1 MKKLYIAFVGMAC
14 LCLACS
20 RDDRALLDGE
30 GTLRLRAQVNDEVQI
45 ISRAGAPE
53 GETSPEEELKKNCRV
68 RIYKGEKLIYKHA
81 GWDATLQEPG
91 LSLSSGAYRVR
102 IISGDSVDASFDK
115 KYYEGNESFEIRQAQ
130 TTPVEVV
137 CNVMNTLAKVVFDA
151 SLEPYLEKGE
161 VSVAVDVDGGSL
173 TYPYQ
178 KEAAEAKT
186 GYYSLPQGKEYLIC
200 TFTGVAKNGRK
211 FTQTNRIE
219 SAKKSTLY
227 TLTYKISDLET
238 PAPPTDEGGA
248 FIDLK
253 VDETPLAKKEE
264 EILIYQR
271 PQFRAVNQSEEVDM
285 KQPWF
290 LELNSQIQPE
300 VKIYTSTP
308 LAEASVTSEVFTKLG
323 LASAELNLM
332 DEATRVELQEKGI
345 MVTSQEKLL
354 TMNWGNSLNDLL
366 KEEGE
371 HHIIYKATDTAVEG
385 NAAARTNTI
394 DWTISVSNANIRAV
408 NIPYPYQIWADRVT
422 LYAEVIEGRTPAPD
436 AQLSFRY
443 RKKEDSN
450 WIDNIQAKLGENKKT
465 ITSDEIK
472 GLTPGTTYEYQVL
485 EGDKVSNQTCEFT
498 TEAAL
503 QLPNSGFENWSGGVP
518 KLIYGSGEEMFWD
531 SGNHGSKK
539 VSANVTEPDGNVKH
553 SGAYSA
559 RLKSMF
565 ASMLGI
571 GQFAAGNIFVGQ
583 YLETIMEGV
592 TGHGVLG
599 IGRPMGKDA
608 SGRPV
613 TSRPLALR
621 GYIKYVSGK
630 VDKGGDKIAN
640 GSQDV
645 GIIYMAL
652 TDGEGEAHGNSHW
665 SFIIKTKEQHFFDKN
680 AANVIAYG
688 EKTWEQSTEGEGM
701 IPFEIRFDYDTKQ
714 DGKTRIPNRI
724 LIVAAASKFGDYFQG
739 STGSTMWLDDLE
751 LIYEESKLSKQ

>member
-102 IISGDSVDASFDK
+102 ITSGDSVDASFDK
-115 KYYEGNESFEIRQAQ
+115 KYYEGNKSFEIHQAQ

-211 FTQTNRIE
+211 FTQTDRIE

-332 DEATRVELQEKGI
+332 DEATRAALLEKGI
-345 MVTSQEKLL
+345 TVTSQEKLL
-354 TMNWGNSLNDLL
+354 TMSWGNSLHELL

-394 DWTISVSNANIRAV
+394 DWTISVSNANICAV
-408 NIPYPYQIWADRVT
+408 KIPYPYQIWADRVT
-422 LYAEVIEGRTPAPD
+422 LYAEVINGRTLAPD

-443 RKKEDSN
+443 RKKSEQTWN
-450 WIDNIQAKLGENKKT
+450 EAIPAKLGEDQKT

-503 QLPNSGFENWSGGVP
+503 QLPNSGFENWSGATP
-518 KLIYGSGEEMFWD
+518 MLIHGSGEEMFWD
-531 SGNHGSKK
+531 SGNHGSSSFSLAAVDLTTKASDFKVEGNYSAKLESKK
-539 VSANVTEPDGNVKH
+539 VVVK
-553 SGAYSA
+553 
-559 RLKSMF
+559 
-565 ASMLGI
+565 
-571 GQFAAGNIFVGQ
+571 FAAGNLFVGS
-583 YLETIMEGV
+583 YLKTDGTDGI
-592 TGHGVLG
+592 LG
-599 IGRPMGKDA
+599 WGRPWK
-608 SGRPV
+608 
-613 TSRPLALR
+613 SRPLALR
-621 GYIKYVSGK
+621 GYVRYMPKACENEKFPDGM
-630 VDKGGDKIAN
+630 DR
-640 GSQDV
+640 
-645 GIIYMAL
+645 GIIYVAIGDW
-652 TDGEGEAHGNSHW
+652 TGAEY
-665 SFIIKTKEQHFFDKN
+665 DKN
-680 AANVIAYG
+680 WPIVIQTKKPDTELFNPEKGSYTGDGIIAYG
-688 EKTWEQSTEGEGM
+688 EKILQGEVKGADGGM
-701 IPFEIRFDYDTKQ
+701 IEFTIPLDYRSYERMPKS
-714 DGKTRIPNRI
+714 I
-724 LIVAAASKFGDYFQG
+724 IVVASASQYGDYFIG
-739 STGSTMWLDDLE
+739 GIGSTMWLDDLE

>member
-115 KYYEGNESFEIRQAQ
+115 KYYEGNKSFEICQAQ

-285 KQPWF
+285 KQSWF

-332 DEATRVELQEKGI
+332 DEATRVELQKKGI
-345 MVTSQEKLL
+345 TVTLQEKLL
-354 TMNWGNSLNDLL
+354 TMSWGNSLNELL
-366 KEEGE
+366 QEEGE
-371 HHIIYKATDTAVEG
+371 HLISYKATDTAVEG
-385 NAAARTNTI
+385 NTAARTNTI

-422 LYAEVIEGRTPAPD
+422 LYAEVINGRTLDPN

-443 RKKEDSN
+443 RKKSEQTWN
-450 WIDNIQAKLGENKKT
+450 EAIPAKLGEDQKT

-503 QLPNSGFENWSGGVP
+503 QLPNSGFENWSGATP
-518 KLIYGSGEEMFWD
+518 MLIHGSGEEMFWD
-531 SGNHGSKK
+531 SGNHGSSSFSLAAVDLTTKASDFKVEGNYSAKLESKK
-539 VSANVTEPDGNVKH
+539 VVVK
-553 SGAYSA
+553 
-559 RLKSMF
+559 
-565 ASMLGI
+565 
-571 GQFAAGNIFVGQ
+571 FAAGNLFVGS
-583 YLETIMEGV
+583 YLKTDGTDGI
-592 TGHGVLG
+592 LG
-599 IGRPMGKDA
+599 WGRPWK
-608 SGRPV
+608 
-613 TSRPLALR
+613 SRPLALR
-621 GYIKYVSGK
+621 GYVRYMPKACENEKFPDGM
-630 VDKGGDKIAN
+630 DR
-640 GSQDV
+640 
-645 GIIYMAL
+645 GIIYVAIGDW
-652 TDGEGEAHGNSHW
+652 TGAEY
-665 SFIIKTKEQHFFDKN
+665 DKN
-680 AANVIAYG
+680 WPIVIQTKKPDTELFNPEKGSYTGDGIIAYG
-688 EKTWEQSTEGEGM
+688 EKILQGEVKGADGGM
-701 IPFEIRFDYDTKQ
+701 IEFTIPLDYRSYERMPKS
-714 DGKTRIPNRI
+714 I
-724 LIVAAASKFGDYFQG
+724 IVVASASQYGDYFIG
-739 STGSTMWLDDLE
+739 GIGSTMWLDDLE

>member
-102 IISGDSVDASFDK
+102 ITSGDSVDASFDK
-115 KYYEGNESFEIRQAQ
+115 KYYEGNKSFEIRQAQ

-271 PQFRAVNQSEEVDM
+271 PQFRAVNQSEEVEM

-332 DEATRVELQEKGI
+332 DKATRAALLEKGI

-354 TMNWGNSLNDLL
+354 TMSWGNSLNDLL

-371 HHIIYKATDTAVEG
+371 HRIIYKATDTAVEG
-385 NAAARTNTI
+385 NTAARTSTI

-422 LYAEVIEGRTPAPD
+422 LYAEVINGRTLDPN

-443 RKKEDSN
+443 RKKSEQTWN
-450 WIDNIQAKLGENKKT
+450 EAIPAKLGEDQKT

-503 QLPNSGFENWSGGVP
+503 QLPNSGFENWHQNG
-518 KLIYGSGEEMFWD
+518 KTWYIYGENESMFWD
-531 SGNHGSKK
+531 SGNEGSTTGIAA
-539 VSANVTEPDGNVKH
+539 VFGNSMTTPASDYIH
-553 SGAYSA
+553 SGKSA
-559 RLKSMF
+559 CLKT
-565 ASMLGI
+565 AEVAGVI
-571 GQFAAGNIFVGQ
+571 AAGNLFVGDF
-583 YLETIMEGV
+583 
-592 TGHGVLG
+592 LG
-599 IGRPMGKDA
+599 TEKTTKGILGWGRPWK
-608 SGRPV
+608 
-613 TSRPLALR
+613 SRPLALR
-621 GYIKYVSGK
+621 GYVRYMPKACENEKFPDGM
-630 VDKGGDKIAN
+630 DR
-640 GSQDV
+640 
-645 GIIYMAL
+645 GIIYVAIGDWTGAEYNKNWPIVIRTL
-652 TDGEGEAHGNSHW
+652 YPETDLFNPEKGSYTGDG
-665 SFIIKTKEQHFFDKN
+665 I
-680 AANVIAYG
+680 IAYG
-688 EKTWEQSTEGEGM
+688 EKILQGEVKGADGGM
-701 IPFEIRFDYDTKQ
+701 IEFTIPLDYRSYERMPKS
-714 DGKTRIPNRI
+714 I
-724 LIVAAASKFGDYFQG
+724 IVVASASQYGDSYIG
-739 STGSTMWLDDLE
+739 GEGSTMWLDDLE

>member
-102 IISGDSVDASFDK
+102 ITSGDSVDASFDK
-115 KYYEGNESFEIRQAQ
+115 KYYEGNKSFEIHQAQ

-271 PQFRAVNQSEEVDM
+271 PQFRAVNQSEEVEM

-332 DEATRVELQEKGI
+332 DKATRAALLEKGI

-354 TMNWGNSLNDLL
+354 TMSWGNSLNDLL

-371 HHIIYKATDTAVEG
+371 HRIIYKATDTAVEG
-385 NAAARTNTI
+385 NTAARTSTI

-422 LYAEVIEGRTPAPD
+422 LYAEVINGRTLDPN

-443 RKKEDSN
+443 RKKSEQTWN
-450 WIDNIQAKLGENKKT
+450 EAIPAKLGEDQKT

-503 QLPNSGFENWSGGVP
+503 QLPNSGFENWSGATP
-518 KLIYGSGEEMFWD
+518 MLIHGSGEEMFWD
-531 SGNHGSKK
+531 SGNHGSSSFSLAAVDLTTKASDFKVEGNYSAKLESKK
-539 VSANVTEPDGNVKH
+539 VVVK
-553 SGAYSA
+553 
-559 RLKSMF
+559 
-565 ASMLGI
+565 
-571 GQFAAGNIFVGQ
+571 FAAGNLFVGS
-583 YLETIMEGV
+583 YLKTDGTDGI
-592 TGHGVLG
+592 LG
-599 IGRPMGKDA
+599 WGRPWK
-608 SGRPV
+608 
-613 TSRPLALR
+613 SRPLALR
-621 GYIKYVSGK
+621 GYVRYMPKACENEKFPDGM
-630 VDKGGDKIAN
+630 DR
-640 GSQDV
+640 
-645 GIIYMAL
+645 GIIYVAIGDW
-652 TDGEGEAHGNSHW
+652 TGAEY
-665 SFIIKTKEQHFFDKN
+665 DKN
-680 AANVIAYG
+680 WPIVIQTKKPDTELFNPEKGSYTGDGIIAYG
-688 EKTWEQSTEGEGM
+688 EKILQGEVKGADGGM
-701 IPFEIRFDYDTKQ
+701 IEFTIPLDYRSYERMPKS
-714 DGKTRIPNRI
+714 I
-724 LIVAAASKFGDYFQG
+724 IVVASASQYGDYFIG
-739 STGSTMWLDDLE
+739 GIGSTMWLDDLE

>member
-503 QLPNSGFENWSGGVP
+503 QLPNSGFENWSGATP
-518 KLIYGSGEEMFWD
+518 MLIHGSGEEMFWD
-531 SGNHGSKK
+531 SGNHGSSSFSLAAVDLTTKASDFKVEGNYSAKLESKK
-539 VSANVTEPDGNVKH
+539 VVVK
-553 SGAYSA
+553 
-559 RLKSMF
+559 
-565 ASMLGI
+565 
-571 GQFAAGNIFVGQ
+571 FAAGNLFVGS
-583 YLETIMEGV
+583 YLKTDGTDGI
-592 TGHGVLG
+592 LG
-599 IGRPMGKDA
+599 WGRPWK
-608 SGRPV
+608 
-613 TSRPLALR
+613 SRPLALR
-621 GYIKYVSGK
+621 GYVRYMPKACENEKFPDGM
-630 VDKGGDKIAN
+630 DR
-640 GSQDV
+640 
-645 GIIYMAL
+645 GIIYVAIGDW
-652 TDGEGEAHGNSHW
+652 TGAEY
-665 SFIIKTKEQHFFDKN
+665 DKN
-680 AANVIAYG
+680 WPIVIQTKKPDTELFNPEKGSYTGDGIIAYG
-688 EKTWEQSTEGEGM
+688 EKILQGEVKGADGGM
-701 IPFEIRFDYDTKQ
+701 IEFTIPLDYRSYERMPKS
-714 DGKTRIPNRI
+714 I
-724 LIVAAASKFGDYFQG
+724 IVVASASQYGDYFIGGIG
-739 STGSTMWLDDLE
+739 SKMWLDDLE

>member
-271 PQFRAVNQSEEVDM
+271 PQFRAVNQLEEVDM

-332 DEATRVELQEKGI
+332 DEATRAALLEKGI
-345 MVTSQEKLL
+345 TVTSQEKLL
-354 TMNWGNSLNDLL
+354 TMSWGNSLNELL
-366 KEEGE
+366 KKEGE

-422 LYAEVIEGRTPAPD
+422 LYAEVINGRTLDPN

-443 RKKEDSN
+443 RKKSEQTWN
-450 WIDNIQAKLGENKKT
+450 EAIPAKLGEDQKT

-503 QLPNSGFENWSGGVP
+503 QLPNSGFENWSGATP
-518 KLIYGSGEEMFWD
+518 MLIHGSGEEMFWD
-531 SGNHGSKK
+531 SGNHGSSSFSLAAVDLTTKASDFKVEGNYSAKLESKK
-539 VSANVTEPDGNVKH
+539 VVVK
-553 SGAYSA
+553 
-559 RLKSMF
+559 
-565 ASMLGI
+565 
-571 GQFAAGNIFVGQ
+571 FAAGNLFVGS
-583 YLETIMEGV
+583 YLKTDGTDGI
-592 TGHGVLG
+592 LG
-599 IGRPMGKDA
+599 WGRPWK
-608 SGRPV
+608 
-613 TSRPLALR
+613 SRPLALR
-621 GYIKYVSGK
+621 GYVRYMPKACENEKFPDGM
-630 VDKGGDKIAN
+630 DR
-640 GSQDV
+640 
-645 GIIYMAL
+645 GIIYVAIGDW
-652 TDGEGEAHGNSHW
+652 TGAEY
-665 SFIIKTKEQHFFDKN
+665 DKN
-680 AANVIAYG
+680 WPIVIQTKKPDTELFNPEKGSYTGDGIIAYG
-688 EKTWEQSTEGEGM
+688 EKILQGEVKGADGGM
-701 IPFEIRFDYDTKQ
+701 IEFTIPLDYRSYERMPKS
-714 DGKTRIPNRI
+714 I
-724 LIVAAASKFGDYFQG
+724 IVVASASQYGDYFIG
-739 STGSTMWLDDLE
+739 GIGSTMWLDDLE

>member
-102 IISGDSVDASFDK
+102 ITSGDSVDASFDK
-115 KYYEGNESFEIRQAQ
+115 KYYEGNKSFEICQAQ

-503 QLPNSGFENWSGGVP
+503 QLPNSGFENWSGATP
-518 KLIYGSGEEMFWD
+518 MLIHGSGEEMFWD
-531 SGNHGSKK
+531 SGNHGSSSFSLAAVDLTTKASDFKVEGNYSAKLESKK
-539 VSANVTEPDGNVKH
+539 VVVK
-553 SGAYSA
+553 
-559 RLKSMF
+559 
-565 ASMLGI
+565 
-571 GQFAAGNIFVGQ
+571 FAAGNLFVGS
-583 YLETIMEGV
+583 YLKTDGTDGI
-592 TGHGVLG
+592 LG
-599 IGRPMGKDA
+599 WGRPWK
-608 SGRPV
+608 
-613 TSRPLALR
+613 SRPLALR
-621 GYIKYVSGK
+621 GYVRYMPKACENEKFPDGM
-630 VDKGGDKIAN
+630 DR
-640 GSQDV
+640 
-645 GIIYMAL
+645 GIIYVAIGDW
-652 TDGEGEAHGNSHW
+652 TGAEY
-665 SFIIKTKEQHFFDKN
+665 DKN
-680 AANVIAYG
+680 WPIVIQTKKPDTELFNPEKGSYTGDGIIAYG
-688 EKTWEQSTEGEGM
+688 EKILQGEVKGADGGM
-701 IPFEIRFDYDTKQ
+701 IEFTIPLDYRSYERMPKS
-714 DGKTRIPNRI
+714 I
-724 LIVAAASKFGDYFQG
+724 IVVASASQYGDYFIG
-739 STGSTMWLDDLE
+739 GIGSTMWLDDLE

>member
-30 GTLRLRAQVNDEVQI
+30 GTLRLRTQVNDEVQI

-211 FTQTNRIE
+211 FTQTDRIE

-253 VDETPLAKKEE
+253 VDETPLVKKEE

-308 LAEASVTSEVFTKLG
+308 LAEASVTSKVFTKLG

-332 DEATRVELQEKGI
+332 NEATRAALLEKGI
-345 MVTSQEKLL
+345 TVTLQEKLL
-354 TMNWGNSLNDLL
+354 TMSWGNSLNELL

-443 RKKEDSN
+443 RKKSEQTWN
-450 WIDNIQAKLGENKKT
+450 EAIPAKLGEDQKT

-503 QLPNSGFENWSGGVP
+503 QLPNSGFENWSGDSP
-518 KLIYGSGEEMFWD
+518 KLIHGSGEEMFWD
-531 SGNHGSKK
+531 SGNHGSAKMSK
-539 VSANVTEPDGNVKH
+539 NVTYPDGNVKH
-553 SGAYSA
+553 GGNYSA
-559 RLKSMF
+559 
-565 ASMLGI
+565 MLESKFVGLGSI
-571 GQFAAGNIFVGQ
+571 GKFAAGNLFVGKFIDTEKT
-583 YLETIMEGV
+583 YYGI
-592 TGHGVLG
+592 LG
-599 IGRPMGKDA
+599 WGRPWK
-608 SGRPV
+608 
-613 TSRPLALR
+613 SRPLALR
-621 GYIKYVSGK
+621 AWVRYTPGS
-630 VDKGGDKIAN
+630 VDYTETDKIKK
-640 GSQDV
+640 GDQDK
-645 GIIYMAL
+645 GIIYIAVGDWTSNDAQYGSQWPVVVRTL
-652 TDGEGEAHGNSHW
+652 GPSLFNP
-665 SFIIKTKEQHFFDKN
+665 KDKGT
-680 AANVIAYG
+680 IGYG
-688 EKTWEQSTEGEGM
+688 EM
-701 IPFEIRFDYDTKQ
+701 IFT
-714 DGKTRIPNRI
+714 GKTEENGSLKEVIIPIDYTNYGGTERIPTHI
-724 LIVAAASKFGDYFQG
+724 IVVASSSQYGDYYSG
-739 STGSTMWLDDLE
+739 STSSKMWLDDLE

>member
-102 IISGDSVDASFDK
+102 ITSGDSVDASFDK
-115 KYYEGNESFEIRQAQ
+115 KYYEGNKSFEIHQAQ

-178 KEAAEAKT
+178 KEAAEEKT

-271 PQFRAVNQSEEVDM
+271 PQFRAVNQSEEVEM

-332 DEATRVELQEKGI
+332 DKATRAALLEKGI

-354 TMNWGNSLNDLL
+354 TMSWGNSLNDLL

-371 HHIIYKATDTAVEG
+371 HRIIYKATDTAVEG
-385 NAAARTNTI
+385 VDARTNTI
-394 DWTISVSNANIRAV
+394 GWTISVSNANICAV
-408 NIPYPYQIWADRVT
+408 KIPYPYQIWADRVT
-422 LYAEVIEGRTPAPD
+422 LYAEVINGRTLDPN

-450 WIDNIQAKLGENKKT
+450 WIDNIKAKLGEDQKT

-503 QLPNSGFENWSGGVP
+503 QLPNSGFENWSGATP
-518 KLIYGSGEEMFWD
+518 MLIHGSGEEMFWD
-531 SGNHGSKK
+531 SGNHGSSSFSLAAVDLTTKASDFKVEGNYSAKLESKK
-539 VSANVTEPDGNVKH
+539 VVVK
-553 SGAYSA
+553 
-559 RLKSMF
+559 
-565 ASMLGI
+565 
-571 GQFAAGNIFVGQ
+571 FAAGNLFVGS
-583 YLETIMEGV
+583 YLKTDGTDGI
-592 TGHGVLG
+592 LG
-599 IGRPMGKDA
+599 WGRPWK
-608 SGRPV
+608 
-613 TSRPLALR
+613 SRPLALR
-621 GYIKYVSGK
+621 GYVRYMPKACENEKFPDGM
-630 VDKGGDKIAN
+630 DR
-640 GSQDV
+640 
-645 GIIYMAL
+645 GIIYVAIGDW
-652 TDGEGEAHGNSHW
+652 TGAEY
-665 SFIIKTKEQHFFDKN
+665 DKN
-680 AANVIAYG
+680 WPIVIQTKKPDTELFNPEKGSYTGDGIIAYG
-688 EKTWEQSTEGEGM
+688 EKILQGEVKGADGGM
-701 IPFEIRFDYDTKQ
+701 IEFTIPLDYRSYERMPKS
-714 DGKTRIPNRI
+714 I
-724 LIVAAASKFGDYFQG
+724 IVVASASQYGDYFIG
-739 STGSTMWLDDLE
+739 GIGSTMWLDDLE

>member
-300 VKIYTSTP
+300 VKIYTSAP

-503 QLPNSGFENWSGGVP
+503 QLPNSGFENWSGATP
-518 KLIYGSGEEMFWD
+518 MLIHGSGEEMFWD
-531 SGNHGSKK
+531 SGNHGSSSFSLAAVDLTTKASDFKVEGNYSAKLESKK
-539 VSANVTEPDGNVKH
+539 VVVK
-553 SGAYSA
+553 
-559 RLKSMF
+559 
-565 ASMLGI
+565 
-571 GQFAAGNIFVGQ
+571 FAAGNLFVGS
-583 YLETIMEGV
+583 YLKTDGTDGI
-592 TGHGVLG
+592 LG
-599 IGRPMGKDA
+599 WGRPWK
-608 SGRPV
+608 
-613 TSRPLALR
+613 SRPLALR
-621 GYIKYVSGK
+621 GYVRYMPKACENEKFPDGM
-630 VDKGGDKIAN
+630 DR
-640 GSQDV
+640 
-645 GIIYMAL
+645 GIIYVAIGDW
-652 TDGEGEAHGNSHW
+652 TGAEY
-665 SFIIKTKEQHFFDKN
+665 DKN
-680 AANVIAYG
+680 WPIVIQTKKPDTELFNPEKGSYTGDGIIAYG
-688 EKTWEQSTEGEGM
+688 EKILQGEVKGADGGM
-701 IPFEIRFDYDTKQ
+701 IEFTIPLDYRSYERMPKS
-714 DGKTRIPNRI
+714 I
-724 LIVAAASKFGDYFQG
+724 IVVASASQYGDYFIG
-739 STGSTMWLDDLE
+739 GIGSTMWLDDLE

>member
-211 FTQTNRIE
+211 FTQTDRIE

-332 DEATRVELQEKGI
+332 DKATRAALLEKGI
-345 MVTSQEKLL
+345 TVTSQEKLL

-394 DWTISVSNANIRAV
+394 DWTISVSNANICAV
-408 NIPYPYQIWADRVT
+408 KIPYPYQIWADRVT
-422 LYAEVIEGRTPAPD
+422 LYAEVINGRTLAPD

-443 RKKEDSN
+443 RKKSEQTWN
-450 WIDNIQAKLGENKKT
+450 EAIPAKLGEDQKT

-503 QLPNSGFENWSGGVP
+503 QLPNSGFENWSGDSP
-518 KLIYGSGEEMFWD
+518 KLIHGSGEEMFWD
-531 SGNHGSKK
+531 SGNHGSATLKE
-539 VSANVTEPDGNVKH
+539 NVTTPDGSVKH
-553 SGAYSA
+553 GGNYSA
-559 RLKSMF
+559 KLESKF
-565 ASMLGI
+565 VAFWGI
-571 GQFAAGNIFVGQ
+571 GKFAAGNLFIGD
-583 YLETIMEGV
+583 YLKTDGTDGI
-592 TGHGVLG
+592 LG

-640 GSQDV
+640 GRQDV

-701 IPFEIRFDYDTKQ
+701 IPFEIRFDYDAKP
-714 DGKTRIPNRI
+714 DGRTRIPNRI
-724 LIVAAASKFGDYFQG
+724 LIVAAASKFGDYFEG
-739 STGSTMWLDDLE
+739 STGSKMWLDDLE

>member
-30 GTLRLRAQVNDEVQI
+30 GTLRLRTQVNDEVQI

-422 LYAEVIEGRTPAPD
+422 LYAEVINGRTLDPN

-450 WIDNIQAKLGENKKT
+450 WIDNIKAKLGEDQKT

-503 QLPNSGFENWSGGVP
+503 QLPNSGFENWSGDSP
-518 KLIYGSGEEMFWD
+518 KLIHGSGEEMFWD
-531 SGNHGSKK
+531 SGNHGSATLKE
-539 VSANVTEPDGNVKH
+539 NVTTPDGSVKH
-553 SGAYSA
+553 GGNYSA
-559 RLKSMF
+559 KLESKF
-565 ASMLGI
+565 VAFWGI
-571 GQFAAGNIFVGQ
+571 GKFAAGNLFIGD
-583 YLETIMEGV
+583 YLKTDGTDGI
-592 TGHGVLG
+592 LG

-621 GYIKYVSGK
+621 GYIKYISGK
-630 VDKGGDKIAN
+630 VDYGKEQIPN
-640 GSQDV
+640 GSQDI

-652 TDGEGEAHGNSHW
+652 TDGEGKAYENSHW
-665 SFIIKTKEQHFFDKN
+665 SFIIKTKEKLFFDKN
-680 AANVIAYG
+680 AADVIAYG

-701 IPFEIRFDYDTKQ
+701 IPFEIRFDYDAKP
-714 DGKTRIPNRI
+714 DGRTRIPNRI
-724 LIVAAASKFGDYFQG
+724 LIVAAASKFGDYFEG
-739 STGSTMWLDDLE
+739 STGSKMWLDDLE

>member
-332 DEATRVELQEKGI
+332 DKATRAALLEKGI
-345 MVTSQEKLL
+345 TVTSQEKLL
-354 TMNWGNSLNDLL
+354 TMSWGNSLNELL
-366 KEEGE
+366 QKEGE
-371 HHIIYKATDTAVEG
+371 HLISYKATDTAVEG

-422 LYAEVIEGRTPAPD
+422 LYAEVINGRTLDPN

-450 WIDNIQAKLGENKKT
+450 WIDNIKAKLGEDQKT

-503 QLPNSGFENWSGGVP
+503 QLPNSGFENWSGATP
-518 KLIYGSGEEMFWD
+518 MLIHGSGEEMFWD
-531 SGNHGSKK
+531 SGNHGSSSFSLAAVDLTTKASDFKVEGNYSAKLESKK
-539 VSANVTEPDGNVKH
+539 VVVK
-553 SGAYSA
+553 
-559 RLKSMF
+559 
-565 ASMLGI
+565 
-571 GQFAAGNIFVGQ
+571 FAAGNLFVGS
-583 YLETIMEGV
+583 YLKTDGTDGI
-592 TGHGVLG
+592 LG
-599 IGRPMGKDA
+599 WGRPWK
-608 SGRPV
+608 
-613 TSRPLALR
+613 SRPLALR
-621 GYIKYVSGK
+621 GYVRYMPKACENEKFPDGM
-630 VDKGGDKIAN
+630 DR
-640 GSQDV
+640 
-645 GIIYMAL
+645 GIIYVAIGDW
-652 TDGEGEAHGNSHW
+652 TGAEY
-665 SFIIKTKEQHFFDKN
+665 DKN
-680 AANVIAYG
+680 WPIVIQTKKPDTELFNPEKGSYTGDGIIAYG
-688 EKTWEQSTEGEGM
+688 EKILQGEVKGADGGM
-701 IPFEIRFDYDTKQ
+701 IEFTIPLDYRSYERMPKS
-714 DGKTRIPNRI
+714 I
-724 LIVAAASKFGDYFQG
+724 IVVASASQYGDYFIG
-739 STGSTMWLDDLE
+739 GIGSTMWLDDLE

>member
-211 FTQTNRIE
+211 FTQTDRIE
-219 SAKKSTLY
+219 PAKKSTLY

-264 EILIYQR
+264 EILIYQP

-308 LAEASVTSEVFTKLG
+308 LAEASVTSKVFTKLG

-332 DEATRVELQEKGI
+332 NEATRAALQKKGI
-345 MVTSQEKLL
+345 TVTLQEKLL
-354 TMNWGNSLNDLL
+354 TMSWGNSLNDLL

-422 LYAEVIEGRTPAPD
+422 LYAEVINGRTLDPN

-443 RKKEDSN
+443 RKKSEQTWN
-450 WIDNIQAKLGENKKT
+450 EAIPAKLGEDQKT

-518 KLIYGSGEEMFWD
+518 KWIHGSGEDMFWD
-531 SGNHGSKK
+531 SGNHGSATLKQ
-539 VSANVTEPDGNVKH
+539 NVTMPDGSIKH
-553 SGAYSA
+553 GGNYSA
-559 RLKSMF
+559 KLESKF
-565 ASMLGI
+565 VGVGILGK
-571 GQFAAGNIFVGQ
+571 FAAGNLFIGD
-583 YLETIMEGV
+583 YLKTDGTDGI
-592 TGHGVLG
+592 LG

-621 GYIKYVSGK
+621 GYIKYISGK
-630 VDKGGDKIAN
+630 VDYGKEQIPN
-640 GSQDV
+640 GSQDI

-652 TDGEGEAHGNSHW
+652 TDGEGKAYENSHW
-665 SFIIKTKEQHFFDKN
+665 SFIIKTKEKLFFDKN
-680 AANVIAYG
+680 AADVIAYG

-701 IPFEIRFDYDTKQ
+701 IPFEIRFDYDTKP
-714 DGKTRIPNRI
+714 DGRTRIPNRI
-724 LIVAAASKFGDYFQG
+724 LIVAAASKFGDYFEG
-739 STGSTMWLDDLE
+739 STGSKMWLDDLE

>member
-1 MKKLYIAFVGMAC
+1 MTKLYIAFVGMAC

-211 FTQTNRIE
+211 FTQTDRIE

-503 QLPNSGFENWSGGVP
+503 QLPNSGFENWSGATP
-518 KLIYGSGEEMFWD
+518 MLIHGSGEEMFWD
-531 SGNHGSKK
+531 SGNHGSSSFSLAAVDLTTKASDFKVEGNYSAKLESKK
-539 VSANVTEPDGNVKH
+539 VVVK
-553 SGAYSA
+553 
-559 RLKSMF
+559 
-565 ASMLGI
+565 
-571 GQFAAGNIFVGQ
+571 FAAGNLFVGS
-583 YLETIMEGV
+583 YLKTDGTDGI
-592 TGHGVLG
+592 LG
-599 IGRPMGKDA
+599 WGRPWK
-608 SGRPV
+608 
-613 TSRPLALR
+613 SRPLALR
-621 GYIKYVSGK
+621 GYVRYMPKACENEKFPDGM
-630 VDKGGDKIAN
+630 DR
-640 GSQDV
+640 
-645 GIIYMAL
+645 GIIYVAIGDW
-652 TDGEGEAHGNSHW
+652 TGAEY
-665 SFIIKTKEQHFFDKN
+665 DKN
-680 AANVIAYG
+680 WPIVIQTKKPDTELFNPEKGSYTGDGIIAYG
-688 EKTWEQSTEGEGM
+688 EKILQGEVKGADGGM
-701 IPFEIRFDYDTKQ
+701 IEFTIPLDYRSYERMPKS
-714 DGKTRIPNRI
+714 I
-724 LIVAAASKFGDYFQG
+724 IVVASASQYGDYFIG
-739 STGSTMWLDDLE
+739 GIGSTMWLDDLE

>member
-30 GTLRLRAQVNDEVQI
+30 GTLRLRTQVNDEVQI

-271 PQFRAVNQSEEVDM
+271 PQFRAVNQLEEVDM

-345 MVTSQEKLL
+345 TVTSQEKLL
-354 TMNWGNSLNDLL
+354 TMSWGNSLNELL
-366 KEEGE
+366 QEEGE

-385 NAAARTNTI
+385 VDARTNTI
-394 DWTISVSNANIRAV
+394 DWTISVSNANICAV

-422 LYAEVIEGRTPAPD
+422 LYAEVINGRTLDPN

-450 WIDNIQAKLGENKKT
+450 WIDNIKAKLGEDQKT

-503 QLPNSGFENWSGGVP
+503 QLPNSGFENWSGDSP
-518 KLIYGSGEEMFWD
+518 KLIHGSGEEMFWD
-531 SGNHGSKK
+531 SGNHGSATLKE
-539 VSANVTEPDGNVKH
+539 NVTTPDGSVKH
-553 SGAYSA
+553 GGNYSA
-559 RLKSMF
+559 KLESKF
-565 ASMLGI
+565 VAFWGI
-571 GQFAAGNIFVGQ
+571 GKFAAGNLFIGD
-583 YLETIMEGV
+583 YLKTDGTDGI
-592 TGHGVLG
+592 LG

-621 GYIKYVSGK
+621 GYIKYISGK
-630 VDKGGDKIAN
+630 VDYGKEQIPN
-640 GSQDV
+640 GSQDI

-652 TDGEGEAHGNSHW
+652 TDGEGKAYENSHW
-665 SFIIKTKEQHFFDKN
+665 SFIIKTKEKLFFDKN
-680 AANVIAYG
+680 AADVIAYG

-701 IPFEIRFDYDTKQ
+701 IPFEIRFDYDAKP
-714 DGKTRIPNRI
+714 DGRTRIPNRI
-724 LIVAAASKFGDYFQG
+724 LIVAAASKFGDYFEG
-739 STGSTMWLDDLE
+739 STGSKMWLDDLE

>member
-102 IISGDSVDASFDK
+102 ITSGDSVDASFDK
-115 KYYEGNESFEIRQAQ
+115 KYYEGNKSFEIHQAQ

-178 KEAAEAKT
+178 KEAAEEKT

-345 MVTSQEKLL
+345 TVTSQEKLL

-422 LYAEVIEGRTPAPD
+422 LYAEVINGRTLDPN

-443 RKKEDSN
+443 RKKSEQTWN
-450 WIDNIQAKLGENKKT
+450 EAIPAKLGEDQKT

-518 KLIYGSGEEMFWD
+518 KLIHGSGEDMFWD
-531 SGNHGSKK
+531 SGNHGSAKMNK
-539 VSANVTEPDGNVKH
+539 NVTYPDGNVKH
-553 SGAYSA
+553 GGNYSA
-559 RLKSMF
+559 
-565 ASMLGI
+565 MLESKFVGLGSI
-571 GQFAAGNIFVGQ
+571 GKFAAGNLFVGKFIDTEKT
-583 YLETIMEGV
+583 YYGI
-592 TGHGVLG
+592 LG
-599 IGRPMGKDA
+599 WGRPWK
-608 SGRPV
+608 
-613 TSRPLALR
+613 SRPLALR
-621 GYIKYVSGK
+621 AWVRYTPGS
-630 VDKGGDKIAN
+630 VDYTETDKIKK
-640 GSQDV
+640 GDQDK
-645 GIIYMAL
+645 GIIYIAVGDWTSNDAQYGSQWPVVVRTL
-652 TDGEGEAHGNSHW
+652 GPSLFNP
-665 SFIIKTKEQHFFDKN
+665 KDKGT
-680 AANVIAYG
+680 IGYG
-688 EKTWEQSTEGEGM
+688 EM
-701 IPFEIRFDYDTKQ
+701 IFT
-714 DGKTRIPNRI
+714 GKTEENGSLKEVIIPIDYTNYGGTERIPTHI
-724 LIVAAASKFGDYFQG
+724 IVVASSSQYGDYYSG
-739 STGSTMWLDDLE
+739 STSSKMWLDDLE